1 MEDGEMRCD
10 ENQTEADG
18 FAVCCVVLPLTR
30 IELPLALGAR
40 LGDRAPGVC
49 VCGPEMG
56 TEPFAMPLSSGGMV
70 PCPSR
75 RACRGPKD
83 SKRKKERGMELS
95 SGSGATHVRRRVDGS
110 RRAGRAAF
118 PPLI

>member
-1 MEDGEMRCD
+1 MEDGEVRCD

-56 TEPFAMPLSSGGMV
+56 TEPFVMYAFV
-70 PCPSR
+70 VVHVEVQR
-75 RACRGPKD
+75 QQ
-83 SKRKKERGMELS
+83 KKERKGNGAILGIGCDACSPTRRWLS
-95 SGSGATHVRRRVDGS
+95 QGGPGCVHALDLDD
-110 RRAGRAAF
+110 
-118 PPLI
+118 PD

>member
-1 MEDGEMRCD
+1 MEDGEMRCG

-75 RACRGPKD
+75 RACRGPKTA
-83 SKRKKERGMELS
+83 KERKKEERSYPRDRG
-95 SGSGATHVRRRVDGS
+95 RRVFADALAL
-110 RRAGRAAF
+110 AGRAGLRSR
-118 PPLI
+118 P